1 MTDVSSS
8 CERVAQ
14 VVEVQRK
21 ADLAGARVV
30 RSWREWGELCALA
43 SLGGCEGSCAHHGPK
58 PAELT
63 RISSRS
69 LLLFLS
75 RN

>member
-58 PAELT
+58 SCA
-63 RISSRS
+63 R
-69 LLLFLS
+69 LS
-75 RN
+75 